1 MSTAVRYQVMP
12 PLASD
17 EYKELYEDIRTNGVL
32 VPVLED
38 EDGVII
44 DGHHRSKIASE
55 LGIPCPVETISG
67 KSDEEKRG
75 MAFTLNLKR
84 RHLNREQRRALIAES
99 LKADPQLS
107 NREHARRTGA
117 DHKTVQTVREESE
130 STGEIP
136 QSDKRVSADGRERP
150 ASRPPRQPEP
160 EQPPAP
166 EAPKPRASVL
176 PQEDL
181 DELNTPKPQLE
192 SSPEPIP
199 DPESETVLEP
209 EPDPEPAAPNPV
221 HKPIEVPDTQR
232 DHLLDLMAAIRNAE
246 KALQDALLAAHRVT
260 RWDEETPTQTL
271 RDTLDEIDRALASD
285 DLDTELH
292 KLLGGNNA

>member
-1 MSTAVRYQVMP
+1 MTASIRYQVMP

-17 EYKELYEDIRTNGVL
+17 EYQELYEDIRQNGVL

-44 DGHHRSKIASE
+44 DGHHRSRIASE

-117 DHKTVQTVREESE
+117 DKNTVGSVRDAMEES
-130 STGEIP
+130 GEIHHF
-136 QSDKRVSADGRERP
+136 SNRVDPRTGNATQP
-150 ASRPPRQPEP
+150 ASQPPRREPVEPEP
-160 EQPPAP
+160 EEPR
-166 EAPKPRASVL
+166 EVPKPRASVL
-176 PQEDL
+176 PQADL
-181 DELNTPKPQLE
+181 DELNTPTPQ
-192 SSPEPIP
+192 P
-199 DPESETVLEP
+199 DTELEP
-209 EPDPEPAAPNPV
+209 EPAPAREPEPV
-221 HKPIEVPDTQR
+221 HQPPEMPDTQR

-246 KALQDALLAAHRVT
+246 KALRDALLAAHRVT
-260 RWDEETPTQTL
+260 KWDGETPTQQL
-271 RDTLDEIDRALASD
+271 RETLDEIDQALAAD
-285 DLDTELH
+285 DLDTELQN
-292 KLLGGNNA
+292 LLGGNNA